1 MERSDYKYKIMK
13 LVISILYF
21 VFFSI
26 ILSNQSYYDYKIK
39 LYGITVANCSVT
51 YSDTILNKKDAM
63 KIQYSVKTNK
73 IINRV
78 FKINNDYTIILDS
91 DSYNQL
97 YYKKNTFQPGTINN
111 IETEIIEEKIK
122 YKNSNITINHSD
134 KNIFSILS
142 IIHNNDL
149 NKLSDIELV
158 EREGK
163 YYHFKY
169 NLVDENKIKID
180 LSEVNVMN
188 KGLIEHTDI
197 FLWGLFRE
205 KSNNTIIFN
214 QDKKYIDECIFES
227 GIIKITAKI
236 IE

>member
-1 MERSDYKYKIMK
+1 MK
-13 LVISILYF
+13 QAISILYF
-21 VFFSI
+21 AFFSI
-26 ILSNQSYYDYKIK
+26 VFSNQCNYNYKIK
-39 LYGITVANCSVT
+39 LYGITVANCSVA
-51 YSDTILNKKDAM
+51 YSDTILDKKDAI

-73 IINRV
+73 IIDRL
-78 FKINNDYTIILDS
+78 FKIDNDYTIILDS
-91 DSYNQL
+91 DNYNPL
-97 YYKKNTFQPGTINN
+97 YYKKNTFQPGTINS
-111 IETEIIEEKIK
+111 IETEIIDKNIK
-122 YKNSNITINHSD
+122 YKNSNITINRSD

-169 NLVDENKIKID
+169 NLIDINKIKID
-180 LSEVNVMN
+180 LSEVNAIN

-197 FLWGLFRE
+197 FLWGLFNK
-205 KSNNTIIFN
+205 KSNKTIIFN

>member
-1 MERSDYKYKIMK
+1 MK
-13 LVISILYF
+13 QIFYILYF
-21 VFFSI
+21 
-26 ILSNQSYYDYKIK
+26 ILLSTALCDQSYYNYKIQ
-39 LYGITVANCSVT
+39 LYGITVANCRVA
-51 YSDTILNKKDAM
+51 YSDTILNNQDAI
-63 KIQYSVKTNK
+63 KVQYYVETNK
-73 IINRV
+73 IIDKIFRV
-78 FKINNDYTIILDS
+78 NNNYTLVLDK

-97 YYKKNTFQPGTINN
+97 YYKKNTLQPGIINN
-111 IETEIIEEKIK
+111 IETEIIDKNIK
-122 YKNSNITINHSD
+122 YKNSNIIINRFD

-149 NKLSDIELV
+149 NKLSDIKLV

-169 NLVDENKIKID
+169 NLIAANMIQID
-180 LSEVNVMN
+180 LNEVNVMN

-197 FLWGLFRE
+197 FLWGLFKE

-214 QDKKYIDECIFES
+214 REKKYINKCIFKN
-227 GIIKITAKI
+227 GIIRITAKI

>member
-1 MERSDYKYKIMK
+1 MK
-13 LVISILYF
+13 QAISILYF
-21 VFFSI
+21 AFFSI
-26 ILSNQSYYDYKIK
+26 VFSNQSNYDYKIK
-39 LYGITVANCSVT
+39 LYGISVANCSVA
-51 YSDTILNKKDAM
+51 YSDTILDKKDAI

-73 IINRV
+73 IIDRL
-78 FKINNDYTIILDS
+78 FKIDNDYTIILES
-91 DSYNQL
+91 DSYNLL
-97 YYKKNTFQPGTINN
+97 YYKKNTFQPGTINS
-111 IETEIIEEKIK
+111 IETEIIDKNIK
-122 YKNSNITINHSD
+122 YKNSNITINRSD

-163 YYHFKY
+163 YYYFKY
-169 NLVDENKIKID
+169 NLVDGNKIEID
-180 LSEVNVMN
+180 LSEVNILN

-197 FLWGLFRE
+197 FLWGLFNK
-205 KSNNTIIFN
+205 KSNKTIIFN
-214 QDKKYIDECIFES
+214 QDKKHIDECIFES

>member
-1 MERSDYKYKIMK
+1 MK
-13 LVISILYF
+13 QAISILYLA
-21 VFFSI
+21 FFSI
-26 ILSNQSYYDYKIK
+26 VFSNQSNYDYKIK
-39 LYGITVANCSVT
+39 LYGINVANCSVA
-51 YSDTILNKKDAM
+51 YSDTILDKKDAI
-63 KIQYSVKTNK
+63 KIRYSVKTNK
-73 IINRV
+73 IIDRL
-78 FKINNDYTIILDS
+78 FKIDNDYTIILDS
-91 DSYNQL
+91 DNYNPL
-97 YYKKNTFQPGTINN
+97 YYKKNTFQPGTINS
-111 IETEIIEEKIK
+111 IETEIIDKNIK
-122 YKNSNITINHSD
+122 YKNSNITINRSD

-149 NKLSDIELV
+149 NQLSDIELV

-169 NLVDENKIKID
+169 NLIDINKIKID
-180 LSEVNVMN
+180 LSEVNAIN

-197 FLWGLFRE
+197 FLWGLFNK
-205 KSNNTIIFN
+205 KSNKTIIFN

>member
-1 MERSDYKYKIMK
+1 MK
-13 LVISILYF
+13 QAISILYF
-21 VFFSI
+21 AFFSI
-26 ILSNQSYYDYKIK
+26 VFCNQSNYDYKIK
-39 LYGITVANCSVT
+39 LYGINVANCSVA
-51 YSDTILNKKDAM
+51 YSDTILDKKDAI

-73 IINRV
+73 IINRL
-78 FKINNDYTIILDS
+78 FKVNNNYTIILDS
-91 DSYNQL
+91 DSYNPL
-97 YYKKNTFQPGTINN
+97 YYKKNTFQPGTINS
-111 IETEIIEEKIK
+111 IETEIIDKNIK
-122 YKNSNITINHSD
+122 YKNSNITINRSD

-163 YYHFKY
+163 YYYFKY
-169 NLVDENKIKID
+169 NLVDGNKIKID
-180 LSEVNVMN
+180 LSEVNIMN

-197 FLWGLFRE
+197 FLWGLFNK
-205 KSNNTIIFN
+205 KSNKTIIFN

>member
-1 MERSDYKYKIMK
+1 MK
-13 LVISILYF
+13 QAISILYF
-21 VFFSI
+21 AFFSI
-26 ILSNQSYYDYKIK
+26 VFSNQSNYDYKIK
-39 LYGITVANCSVT
+39 LYGINVANCSVA
-51 YSDTILNKKDAM
+51 YSDTILDKKDAI

-73 IINRV
+73 IINRL
-78 FKINNDYTIILDS
+78 FKINNDYTIILES
-91 DSYNQL
+91 DSYNLL
-97 YYKKNTFQPGTINN
+97 YYKKNTFQPGTINS
-111 IETEIIEEKIK
+111 IETEIIDKNIK
-122 YKNSNITINHSD
+122 YKNSNIIINRSD

-163 YYHFKY
+163 YYYFKY
-169 NLVDENKIKID
+169 NLVDENKIKLD
-180 LSEVNVMN
+180 LSEVNIMN
-188 KGLIEHTDI
+188 KGVIEHTDI
-197 FLWGLFRE
+197 FLWGLFNK
-205 KSNNTIIFN
+205 KSNKTIIFN

>member
-1 MERSDYKYKIMK
+1 MK
-13 LVISILYF
+13 QAISILYF
-21 VFFSI
+21 AFFSI
-26 ILSNQSYYDYKIK
+26 VFSNQSNYDYKIK
-39 LYGITVANCSVT
+39 LYGINVANCSVA
-51 YSDTILNKKDAM
+51 YSDTILDKKDAI

-73 IINRV
+73 IINRL
-78 FKINNDYTIILDS
+78 FKINNDYTIILES
-91 DSYNQL
+91 DSYNLL
-97 YYKKNTFQPGTINN
+97 YYKKNTFQPGTINS
-111 IETEIIEEKIK
+111 IETEIIDKNIK
-122 YKNSNITINHSD
+122 YKNSNIIINRSD

-163 YYHFKY
+163 YYYFKY
-169 NLVDENKIKID
+169 NLVDENKIKLD
-180 LSEVNVMN
+180 LSEVNIMN
-188 KGLIEHTDI
+188 KGVIEHTDI
-197 FLWGLFRE
+197 FLWGLFNT
-205 KSNNTIIFN
+205 KSNKTIIFN

>member
-1 MERSDYKYKIMK
+1 MK
-13 LVISILYF
+13 QAISILYF
-21 VFFSI
+21 AFFSI
-26 ILSNQSYYDYKIK
+26 VFSNQSNYDYKIK
-39 LYGITVANCSVT
+39 LYGITVANCSVA
-51 YSDTILNKKDAM
+51 YSDTIIDKKDAI

-73 IINRV
+73 IINRL

-91 DSYNQL
+91 DSYNTL
-97 YYKKNTFQPGTINN
+97 YYKKNTFQPGTINS
-111 IETEIIEEKIK
+111 IETEIIDKNIK
-122 YKNSNITINHSD
+122 YKNSNITINRSD

-149 NKLSDIELV
+149 NQLSDIELV

-169 NLVDENKIKID
+169 NLIDINKIKID
-180 LSEVNVMN
+180 LSEVNAIN

-197 FLWGLFRE
+197 FLWGLFNK
-205 KSNNTIIFN
+205 KSNKTIIFN

>member
-1 MERSDYKYKIMK
+1 MK
-13 LVISILYF
+13 QAISILYF
-21 VFFSI
+21 AFFSI
-26 ILSNQSYYDYKIK
+26 VFSNQSNYDYKIK
-39 LYGITVANCSVT
+39 LYGINVANCSVA
-51 YSDTILNKKDAM
+51 YSDTILDKKDAI

-73 IINRV
+73 IIDRL
-78 FKINNDYTIILDS
+78 FKIDNDYTIILDS
-91 DSYNQL
+91 DNYNPL
-97 YYKKNTFQPGTINN
+97 YYKKNTFQPGTINS
-111 IETEIIEEKIK
+111 IETEIIDKNIK
-122 YKNSNITINHSD
+122 YKNSNITINRSD

-163 YYHFKY
+163 YYYFKY
-169 NLVDENKIKID
+169 NLVDGNKIKID
-180 LSEVNVMN
+180 LSEVNIMN

-197 FLWGLFRE
+197 FLWGLFNK
-205 KSNNTIIFN
+205 KSNKTIIFN

>member
-1 MERSDYKYKIMK
+1 MK
-13 LVISILYF
+13 PAISILFF

-26 ILSNQSYYDYKIK
+26 VFCNQSHYDYKLK
-39 LYGITVANCSVT
+39 LYGITVANCSVA
-51 YSDTILNKKDAM
+51 YSDTILDKKDAI

-91 DSYNQL
+91 DSYNIL
-97 YYKKNTFQPGTINN
+97 YYKKNTLQPGIINS
-111 IETEIIEEKIK
+111 IETEMIDGKIK
-122 YKNSNITINHSD
+122 YKNSNITINTSD
-134 KNIFSILS
+134 KNIFCILS

-149 NKLSDIELV
+149 NKLNDIKLV

-163 YYHFKY
+163 YYYFKY

-180 LSEVNVMN
+180 LSEINLMN

-197 FLWGLFRE
+197 FLWGLFNK

-214 QDKKYIDECIFES
+214 QDKKYIDECVFES

-236 IE
+236 IK

>member
-1 MERSDYKYKIMK
+1 MK
-13 LVISILYF
+13 QAISILYF
-21 VFFSI
+21 AFFSI
-26 ILSNQSYYDYKIK
+26 VFSNQSNYDYKIK
-39 LYGITVANCSVT
+39 LYGITVANCSVA
-51 YSDTILNKKDAM
+51 YSDTILDKKDAI

-73 IINRV
+73 IIDRL

-91 DSYNQL
+91 DSYNPL
-97 YYKKNTFQPGTINN
+97 YYKKNTFQPGTINS
-111 IETEIIEEKIK
+111 IETEIIDKNIK
-122 YKNSNITINHSD
+122 YKNSNITINRSD

-169 NLVDENKIKID
+169 NLIDINKIKID
-180 LSEVNVMN
+180 LSEVNAIN

-197 FLWGLFRE
+197 FLWGLFNK
-205 KSNNTIIFN
+205 KSNKTIIFN

>member
-1 MERSDYKYKIMK
+1 M
-13 LVISILYF
+13 
-21 VFFSI
+21 
-26 ILSNQSYYDYKIK
+26 YY
-39 LYGITVANCSVT
+39 N
-51 YSDTILNKKDAM
+51 
-63 KIQYSVKTNK
+63 
-73 IINRV
+73 
-78 FKINNDYTIILDS
+78 
-91 DSYNQL
+91 
-97 YYKKNTFQPGTINN
+97 KNTLQPGNINS
-111 IETEIIEEKIK
+111 IETEIIDKNIK
-122 YKNSNITINHSD
+122 YKNSNITVNRSD

-149 NKLSDIELV
+149 NKLRDIELV

-169 NLVDENKIKID
+169 NLVDENKIKIN

>member
-1 MERSDYKYKIMK
+1 MK
-13 LVISILYF
+13 QAISILYF
-21 VFFSI
+21 AFFSI
-26 ILSNQSYYDYKIK
+26 VFSNQSNYDYKIK
-39 LYGITVANCSVT
+39 LYGITVANCSVA
-51 YSDTILNKKDAM
+51 YSDTILDKKDAI

-73 IINRV
+73 IIDRL

-91 DSYNQL
+91 DSYNPL
-97 YYKKNTFQPGTINN
+97 YYKKNTFQPGTINS
-111 IETEIIEEKIK
+111 IETEIIDKNIK
-122 YKNSNITINHSD
+122 YKNSNITINRSD

>member
-1 MERSDYKYKIMK
+1 MK
-13 LVISILYF
+13 QAISILYF
-21 VFFSI
+21 AFFSI
-26 ILSNQSYYDYKIK
+26 VFSNQSNYDYKIK
-39 LYGITVANCSVT
+39 LYGINVANCSVA
-51 YSDTILNKKDAM
+51 YSDTILDKKDAI

-73 IINRV
+73 IIDRL

-91 DSYNQL
+91 DSYNPL
-97 YYKKNTFQPGTINN
+97 YYKKNTFQPGTINS
-111 IETEIIEEKIK
+111 IETEIIDKNIK
-122 YKNSNITINHSD
+122 YKNSNITINRSD

-163 YYHFKY
+163 YYYFKY
-169 NLVDENKIKID
+169 NLVDGNKIKID
-180 LSEVNVMN
+180 LSEINIMN

-197 FLWGLFRE
+197 FLWGLFNK
-205 KSNNTIIFN
+205 KSNKTIIFN

>member
-1 MERSDYKYKIMK
+1 MK
-13 LVISILYF
+13 QAIRILYF
-21 VFFSI
+21 AFFSI
-26 ILSNQSYYDYKIK
+26 VLSNQSNYDYKIK
-39 LYGITVANCSVT
+39 LYGITVANCSVA
-51 YSDTILNKKDAM
+51 YSDTILDKKDAI

-73 IINRV
+73 IINRL
-78 FKINNDYTIILDS
+78 FKVNNDYTIILDS
-91 DSYNQL
+91 DSYNPL
-97 YYKKNTFQPGTINN
+97 YYKKNTFQPGTINS
-111 IETEIIEEKIK
+111 IETEIIDKNIK
-122 YKNSNITINHSD
+122 YKNSNITIDRSD

-149 NKLSDIELV
+149 NQLSDIELV

-169 NLVDENKIKID
+169 NLIDINKIKID
-180 LSEVNVMN
+180 LSEVNAIN

-197 FLWGLFRE
+197 FLWGLFNK
-205 KSNNTIIFN
+205 KSNKTIIFN

>member
-1 MERSDYKYKIMK
+1 MK
-13 LVISILYF
+13 QAISILYLA
-21 VFFSI
+21 FFSI
-26 ILSNQSYYDYKIK
+26 VFSNQSNYDYKIK
-39 LYGITVANCSVT
+39 LYGINVANCSVA
-51 YSDTILNKKDAM
+51 YSDTILDKKDAI

-73 IINRV
+73 IIDRL
-78 FKINNDYTIILDS
+78 FKIDNDYTIILDS
-91 DSYNQL
+91 DSYNPL
-97 YYKKNTFQPGTINN
+97 YYKKNTFQPGTINS
-111 IETEIIEEKIK
+111 IETEIIDKNIK
-122 YKNSNITINHSD
+122 YKNSNITIDRSD

-163 YYHFKY
+163 YYYFKY
-169 NLVDENKIKID
+169 NLVDENKIKLD
-180 LSEVNVMN
+180 LSEVNIMN
-188 KGLIEHTDI
+188 KGVIEHTDI
-197 FLWGLFRE
+197 FLWGLFNT
-205 KSNNTIIFN
+205 KSNKTIIFN

>member
-1 MERSDYKYKIMK
+1 MK
-13 LVISILYF
+13 QAISILYF
-21 VFFSI
+21 AFFSI
-26 ILSNQSYYDYKIK
+26 VFSNQSNYDYKIK
-39 LYGITVANCSVT
+39 LYGINVANCSVA
-51 YSDTILNKKDAM
+51 YSDTILDKKDAI

-73 IINRV
+73 IINGL
-78 FKINNDYTIILDS
+78 FKVNNDYTIILDS
-91 DSYNQL
+91 DSYNPL
-97 YYKKNTFQPGTINN
+97 YYKKNTFQPGTINS
-111 IETEIIEEKIK
+111 IETEIIDKNIK
-122 YKNSNITINHSD
+122 YKNSNITINRSD

-163 YYHFKY
+163 YYYFKY
-169 NLVDENKIKID
+169 NSVDGNKIKID
-180 LSEVNVMN
+180 LSEVNIMN

-197 FLWGLFRE
+197 FLWGLFNK
-205 KSNNTIIFN
+205 KSNKTIIFN

>member
-1 MERSDYKYKIMK
+1 MK
-13 LVISILYF
+13 QAISILYF
-21 VFFSI
+21 AFFSI
-26 ILSNQSYYDYKIK
+26 VFSNQSNYDYKIK
-39 LYGITVANCSVT
+39 LYGISVANCSVA
-51 YSDTILNKKDAM
+51 YSDTILDKKDAI

-73 IINRV
+73 IIDRL
-78 FKINNDYTIILDS
+78 FKIDNDYTIILDS
-91 DSYNQL
+91 DSYNPL
-97 YYKKNTFQPGTINN
+97 YYKKNTFQPGTINS
-111 IETEIIEEKIK
+111 IETEIIDKNIK
-122 YKNSNITINHSD
+122 YKNSNIIINRSD

-163 YYHFKY
+163 YYYFKY

-180 LSEVNVMN
+180 LSEVNIMN
-188 KGLIEHTDI
+188 KGVIEHTDI
-197 FLWGLFRE
+197 FLWGLFNT
-205 KSNNTIIFN
+205 KSNKTIIFN
-214 QDKKYIDECIFES
+214 QDKKHIDECIFES